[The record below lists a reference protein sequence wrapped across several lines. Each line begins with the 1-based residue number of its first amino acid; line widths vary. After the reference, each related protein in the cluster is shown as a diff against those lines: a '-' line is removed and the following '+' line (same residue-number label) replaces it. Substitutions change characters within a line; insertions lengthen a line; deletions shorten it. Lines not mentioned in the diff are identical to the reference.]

1 MPTYNGAGRLPK
13 LLESIERQSFSSY
26 NCYVIDDASS
36 DNTAEVISE
45 RFPWVNLIRRQ
56 TNCGPSANRN
66 IAIDRGTSPYIVIFD
81 DDTYLKD
88 TDWLANAVSFMDKNP
103 QVGQLATMIV
113 DGFSPDILLDCGIHR
128 CGPLFGGLFHRVKM
142 SDTRNKHLEQR
153 RVLGACTAG
162 SVVRRDVLN
171 VVGKFDESY
180 YYPCE
185 DIDLSLRIHLAGY
198 DVIYEPSF
206 VVYHYETQAMGK
218 RQELKNYLYR
228 RNCLL
233 VLWENYPLTHAATI
247 SISLF
252 RKIFFKCLTFRKYKN
267 VSAEFDSTTEAR
279 HYMKI
284 FFYLILNSLKITVK
298 RLRINRFRSRQRKYL
313 LEVN

>member
-1 MPTYNGAGRLPK
+1 
-13 LLESIERQSFSSY
+13 
-26 NCYVIDDASS
+26 
-36 DNTAEVISE
+36 
-45 RFPWVNLIRRQ
+45 
-56 TNCGPSANRN
+56 
-66 IAIDRGTSPYIVIFD
+66 
-81 DDTYLKD
+81 
-88 TDWLANAVSFMDKNP
+88 MDKNP

-128 CGPLFGGLFHRVKM
+128 CGPLFGGRYHRAKM
-142 SDTRNKHLEQR
+142 SDTHNKHLEQR

-185 DIDLSLRIHLAGY
+185 DLDLSLRIHLAGY

-206 VVYHYETQAMGK
+206 VVYHYEAQAMGE
-218 RQELKNYLYR
+218 RQELKKYLYR

-233 VLWENYPLTHAATI
+233 ALWENYPLTIAATT

-252 RKIFFKCLTFRKYKN
+252 RKIFFKFLTFRKDKS
-267 VSAEFDSTTEAR
+267 VDAEFEPTTEAR
-279 HYMKI
+279 YYTKI
-284 FFYLILNSLKITVK
+284 FLYLALNSLKITVK
-298 RLRINRFRSRQRKYL
+298 RLRINKFRSRQRKYL